1 MDLNKCCAINNSN
14 KKRCKNKKSPY
25 SHTGFCTLHITRNAE
40 HYKTDTDCSICLIE
54 VKNPYILKSCNH
66 MFCTNCIFN
75 WLYYNNTC
83 PCCRTVV
90 YGPQITRAVLYGMV
104 NNHISYVYK
113 YTFDSAVL
121 NESEY
126 SLIIE
131 YFEINKEYYFDEW
144 NNKKIILE
152 TLNLEYIY
160 EKMPYTFQEYIMSY
174 NKNFL
179 KNNTLFIII

>member
-1 MDLNKCCAINNSN
+1 
-14 KKRCKNKKSPY
+14 
-25 SHTGFCTLHITRNAE
+25 
-40 HYKTDTDCSICLIE
+40 
-54 VKNPYILKSCNH
+54 
-66 MFCTNCIFN
+66 
-75 WLYYNNTC
+75 
-83 PCCRTVV
+83 
-90 YGPQITRAVLYGMV
+90 MV

-144 NNKKIILE
+144 NDKKIILE
-152 TLNLEYIY
+152 TLNLEHIY